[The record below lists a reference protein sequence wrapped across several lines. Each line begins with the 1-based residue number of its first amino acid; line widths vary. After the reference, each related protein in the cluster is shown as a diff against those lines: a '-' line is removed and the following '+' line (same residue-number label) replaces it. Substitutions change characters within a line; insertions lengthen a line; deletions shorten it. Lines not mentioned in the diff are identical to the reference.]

1 MLAGG
6 FSVCGFHVAFLAT
19 HLPGVITACG
29 LPAVV
34 GASALATIGL
44 FNIVGSFGMGWAI
57 GHWRM
62 KSLLSLLYA
71 ARGIAILVFLLAPKT
86 TAVVLV
92 FAAVMGLTF
101 LSAGP
106 PTAGVRPPIILFP
119 HPWHALCAPDA
130 PPPHRAVFF

>member
-92 FAAVMGLTF
+92 FAADMGLTF

-106 PTAGVRPPIILFP
+106 PKGGARPQIFFCR
-119 HPWHALCAPDA
+119 HKM
-130 PPPHRAVFF
+130 PPFCGP